1 MAILPSRLQRS
12 VRPTRSAHTAQS
24 HLASPWSWACAGVLC
39 GAVLVVLVFAPASW
53 LVRAVNGL
61 TQGSLVLSDPLG
73 TVWSGSAQMALTGGT
88 GSRDAVRLPGRL
100 QWTLGLGWG
109 RVNGGLAASCC
120 TTAPVQ
126 LVLAPLNGL
135 AFWSGWSLTVQ
146 AHQSTWPA
154 ALLSGLGTPWNT
166 VQAEGNL
173 ALSTP
178 GFTVRAALDR
188 MTLAGDIALEAQ
200 DMRSRLSTLKPL
212 GTYRMNLSG
221 GEQPTLALTTLKGD
235 LRLSGQGR
243 WNAGRLRFEGEASAE
258 PAHAQ
263 ELSNLLNIMG
273 RRDGVRSIITLG

>member
-1 MAILPSRLQRS
+1 MVLRSQRNMRHS
-12 VRPTRSAHTAQS
+12 QQHR
-24 HLASPWSWACAGVLC
+24 ASPWSWAFAGALC
-39 GAVLVVLVFAPASW
+39 GALLAALVFAPAAW
-53 LVRAVNGL
+53 LVRGVNQL
-61 TQGSLVLSDPLG
+61 TQGSLVLSDPAG

-88 GSRDAVRLPGRL
+88 GSRDAVRLPGRV
-100 QWTLGLGWG
+100 QWTLGPGWG
-109 RVNGGLAASCC
+109 RLNGGLAASCC
-120 TTAPVQ
+120 TAAPVQ
-126 LVLAPLNGL
+126 MVLAPLNGFH
-135 AFWSGWSLTVQ
+135 FWSGWSLTVQ

-188 MTLAGDIALEAQ
+188 ITLSGDIALEAQ
-200 DMRSRLSTLKPL
+200 DMRSRLSTLRPL

-221 GEQPTLALTTLKGD
+221 GEQPALALTTLKGD

-243 WNAGRLRFEGEASAE
+243 WNAGRLRFEGEARAE